1 MLVGGHSVLVR
12 KAHPRVKWDAQPLDS
27 VSLGTILPQRN
38 FLDAPRRSIV
48 TGGSWCD
55 REAGMAQ
62 ATRLSISAAARLA
75 TLLLAGTL
83 HALAQPTAPLVDPRS
98 VAPYVPTPWHVVDRM
113 LEIAAVSEGDV
124 VYDLGSGDGRILL
137 RAARDRGARGVGFE
151 INEHL
156 VEDAREALS
165 AAGVQDRVE
174 IRQMDIFKA
183 DLAPATVVTLVLMTS
198 ANRQLRPKL
207 DRELRPGV
215 RVASYKWEVPGW
227 NPSKTVTVPVSGAQQ
242 PIYVYEFGQHR

>member
-1 MLVGGHSVLVR
+1 M
-12 KAHPRVKWDAQPLDS
+12 
-27 VSLGTILPQRN
+27 T
-38 FLDAPRRSIV
+38 
-48 TGGSWCD
+48 
-55 REAGMAQ
+55 Q
-62 ATRLSISAAARLA
+62 AKRLSIGGAARFA
-75 TLLLAGTL
+75 AVLLVIAINVS
-83 HALAQPTAPLVDPRS
+83 AQPTAPLVDPRS

-113 LEIAAVSEGDV
+113 LEVASVSEDDM

-151 INEHL
+151 ISEDL

-174 IRQMDIFKA
+174 IRQLDIFKA
-183 DLAPATVVTLVLMTS
+183 DLGPATVVTLVLMTS
-198 ANRQLRPKL
+198 ANRRLRPKL

-215 RVASYKWEVPGW
+215 RVASYKWEIPGW